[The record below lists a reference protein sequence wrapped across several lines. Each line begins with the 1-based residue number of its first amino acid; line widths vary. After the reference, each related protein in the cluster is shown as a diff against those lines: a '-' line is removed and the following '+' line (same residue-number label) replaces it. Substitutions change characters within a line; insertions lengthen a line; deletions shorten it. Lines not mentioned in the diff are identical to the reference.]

1 MKKILILTLSLSLVV
16 LTGCSLFTK
25 EDIVVEENF
34 DEMTVNTWDINDSD
48 VVDTEIGTGTLD
60 EIIENETT
68 VDTWDLEI
76 IDGTWEDIQW
86 KEDVEQMIEERQKNI
101 DLDWDLT
108 EDDIALA
115 EDILD
120 TLLENLLE

>member
-1 MKKILILTLSLSLVV
+1 MSLVV